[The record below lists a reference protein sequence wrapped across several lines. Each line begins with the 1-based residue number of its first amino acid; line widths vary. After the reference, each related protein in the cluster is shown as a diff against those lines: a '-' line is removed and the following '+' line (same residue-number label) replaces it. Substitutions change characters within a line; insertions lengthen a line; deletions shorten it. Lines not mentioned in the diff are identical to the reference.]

1 MVWSTP
7 FLKLLLV
14 VALCCAA
21 GCSTGF
27 SLSAEKC
34 FEEGRQKLKENKTM
48 LAYKYF
54 DAASRKEPAN
64 STYQWAAATAAPD
77 QNSAFIHT
85 HAAWKNGLKRP
96 DVLFAL
102 SRLSFH
108 TEKKEA
114 LEYTKKLFVQLP
126 DSFQTPLFREQIFF
140 RFEEWDS
147 CLAILLPLF
156 QQKPAQNVGAMIA
169 MVYGKK
175 GEYKKGYSVLQDCRM
190 RKLLDGNGYAL
201 LAVLETSEYNFSAAD
216 TLFSE
221 ARRFG
226 LYTNDIQ
233 LQHAD
238 LMIAQDRF
246 DEAEKLLSGLTEPVS
261 GRQEDFLNHRARIDI
276 AYVYFRQNKPDKIAA
291 LRNGGSESTTFQK
304 TEFAFYKGMLDAAA
318 DSSARALNE
327 LAELQKALPDNP
339 LIVMAMAFEK
349 ARRSQYKEA
358 IAEYKKVPPVYLR
371 SPRVLIEF
379 ANALYKNGN
388 DDEAL
393 ALISSLHQHNLY
405 SRPSLELFRDITFK
419 KHLMD
424 KSIAAQKMLEKKFT
438 GDASV
443 LWSGMVMALKT
454 GKTDSALALATELS
468 KKFPQEERFEIAR
481 ISMYLVKKEYDR
493 VLRECS
499 QSKASASALAPLEA
513 GAFRAIGKNDF
524 AERAYAKGM
533 AQKKTPALMLDYA
546 GFLIESGKAEQAAS
560 LYDEI
565 VAMKKD
571 DLQQDSVMNAMVLNN
586 LAWSLLQTKS
596 FSQDRVIAVARH
608 AHELS
613 PGNPQI
619 IDTYASVLL
628 KNGNNKECIKLLADN
643 AVAVREPR
651 LLFHLATAYE
661 KSHEVNKAV
670 RYYRDALKLMD
681 SASPVVPMTLS
692 KADVRNC
699 IDKLL
704 APNK

>member
-1 MVWSTP
+1 MNKTHLHLSIVLTCW
-7 FLKLLLV
+7 LL
-14 VALCCAA
+14 A

-34 FEEGRQKLKENKTM
+34 FEKGNEKLKQNKTG
-48 LAYKYF
+48 LAYRYF
-54 DAASRKEPAN
+54 DAASRKDGKNPR
-64 STYQWAAATAAPD
+64 YQWAAAMTAPN

-85 HAAWKNGLKRP
+85 LAAWKNGLKRP
-96 DVLFAL
+96 EVFWAL

-108 TEKKEA
+108 TEKKDA
-114 LEYTKKLFVQLP
+114 LEYTKNLFVQLP
-126 DSFQTPLFREQIFF
+126 DSFRTPVLREQIFF

-147 CLAILLPLF
+147 CLAVLLPLF
-156 QQKPAQNVGAMIA
+156 KSNPTQNLGTTIA

-175 GEYKKGYSVLQDCRM
+175 GDNKKGYSVLQDCRT

-201 LAVLETSEYNFSAAD
+201 LALLETSEYNFSVVD

-221 ARRFG
+221 AKRYG
-226 LYTNDIQ
+226 LYASDIQ
-233 LQHAD
+233 LQHAEI
-238 LMIAQDRF
+238 MIAQDRI
-246 DEAEKLLSGLTEPVS
+246 DEAEKILVDLTDPVPD
-261 GRQEDFLNHRARIDI
+261 RKENFLNHRARIDA
-276 AYVYFRQNKPDKIAA
+276 AYVYLRQNKPDKIAA
-291 LRNGGSESTTFQK
+291 LMKSDPDSTTFRK
-304 TEFAFYKGMLDAAA
+304 TEQACYKGMLDVLA
-318 DSSARALNE
+318 DSARSLNE
-327 LAELQKALPDNP
+327 LVELQKTIPDNA
-339 LIVMAMAFEK
+339 LVALAAAREK
-349 ARRSQYKEA
+349 ARRSLFKEA
-358 IAEYKKVPPVYLR
+358 VADYKKVPPVYVR

-379 ANALYKNGN
+379 ANALYKSGN
-388 DDEAL
+388 DDDAL

-443 LWSGMVMALKT
+443 LWSGMVLSLKT

-468 KKFPQEERFEIAR
+468 KKYPQEERFEIAR
-481 ISMYLVKKEYDR
+481 ISMYLVKKDYDR

-499 QSKASASALAPLEA
+499 QSKAPASALAPLEA
-513 GAFRAIGKNDF
+513 GAFRAIGKNDL
-524 AERAYAKGM
+524 AEHAYAKGM

-565 VAMKKD
+565 ITMKKD
-571 DLQQDSVMNAMVLNN
+571 ALLQDSVMNAMVLNN

-596 FSQDRVIAVARH
+596 FSQDRVVALARR

-628 KNGNNKECIKLLADN
+628 KNGNYKDCIKLLADN
-643 AVAVREPR
+643 TVAVREPR
-651 LLFHLATAYE
+651 LLFHLAEAYE

-670 RYYRDALKLMD
+670 RCYRDVLKLMD
-681 SASPVVPMTLS
+681 STSPVVPMTLS
-692 KADVRNC
+692 KADIKNC

-704 APNK
+704 VPNK